1 MIAKRKIHKFNF
13 KSEGAHVALVDKAAN
28 KQEVLTMK
36 AAEREVQVTLSMKE
50 FLKKFFDLW
59 EEDAAILAGVLGYDS
74 SVWDSHTKGDGSY
87 MTEDEWINSKIDSVQ
102 LLKGVEGFNTLPE
115 GVVQKVDE
123 LQKQF
128 GDALN
133 PSQDV
138 KTSEV
143 TTSKSGDTTMDTK
156 IDKEELEV
164 LKAAAAEVETL
175 KGLVATMQ
183 AAEEAKVA
191 TEMEAVVKG
200 YTFVPTESQAD
211 LVAHLLK
218 AEDASPVLAALEKA
232 RDAIAAATLEET
244 GLEGGDAPQ
253 ELGESNL
260 EKSANL
266 VGDIL
271 KSRQAK

>member
-74 SVWDSHTKGDGSY
+74 SVWDSHIKGDGSY

-102 LLKGVEGFNTLPE
+102 LLKGVEGFDTLPE

-143 TTSKSGDTTMDTK
+143 TTSKSGDTTMDTN
-156 IDKEELEV
+156 IDKEELAV

-244 GLEGGDAPQ
+244 GLEGGDAPTRAWRIKPRKICQ
-253 ELGESNL
+253 LGWRHPKIPS
-260 EKSANL
+260 S
-266 VGDIL
+266 
-271 KSRQAK
+271 

>member
-1 MIAKRKIHKFNF
+1 
-13 KSEGAHVALVDKAAN
+13 
-28 KQEVLTMK
+28 MK
-36 AAEREVQVTLSMKE
+36 D

-74 SVWDSHTKGDGSY
+74 SVWDSHAKEDGSY
-87 MTEDEWINSKIDSVQ
+87 MTDDEWINSKIDSVQ
-102 LLKGVEGFNTLPE
+102 LLKGVEGFDTLPE

-133 PSQDV
+133 PSQELT
-138 KTSEV
+138 TSEV
-143 TTSKSGDTTMDTK
+143 TTDISGDTTMDTK
-156 IDKEELEV
+156 IDKEELAV
-164 LKAAAAEVETL
+164 LKAAAQEVETL
-175 KGLVATMQ
+175 KSLVATMQ
-183 AAEEAKVA
+183 ATEKAKAA

-200 YTFVPTESQAD
+200 YSFVPTENQAG

-218 AEDASPVLAALEKA
+218 AEDASPVLAVLEKA

-244 GLEGGDAPQ
+244 GLEGGEAPQ
-253 ELGESNL
+253 ELGESL
-260 EKSANL
+260 VEKSANL